1 MNTTKLS
8 LAIESTKAIFNSL
21 SARQQQHLENL
32 ISRYNKRTQTSKK
45 LTQTYRS
52 VLADARGAEGFNP
65 VIKEMIYPIIGKRA
79 LGSKMWDVDD
89 NEYIDVVMGFGVN
102 LFGHNPPFIEE
113 ALKKRL
119 EQGIHIGPQSDLAG
133 EVAEL
138 ISELTG
144 MERVTF
150 SNTGTEAVMT
160 SLRIARAATGRS
172 KIVMF
177 SNSYHGHFDGT
188 LAMADKKQG
197 SPYTVPE
204 APGVLPNMIADIMVL
219 NYGNPQSLEII
230 QAHRQELAAVIVEPV
245 QMNRIDVQPKE
256 FLQQLRQLTQKLGI
270 VLIFDEMV
278 TGFRIHP
285 GGAQAWFGVEAD
297 IATYGKIVGGGMPI
311 GVVAGKATY
320 MDKIDGGMWNY
331 GDQSYPQVEQ
341 TLFAGTY
348 CKHPLSLAAARAAL
362 NYLKIQGPSLQQK
375 LNQKTSH
382 FVEQLNNYFVK
393 DNLPIRMGNFG
404 SAFHSIPPEISI
416 SSEDF
421 EESENSAA
429 LESMNLSM
437 ALIYYHLINK
447 GIYMEEE
454 GGGLISTAHTD
465 EDLNRIIEA
474 VKDSITELREGEFL
488 P

>member
-1 MNTTKLS
+1 MNITKLS
-8 LAIESTKAIFNSL
+8 LPIESKKGSSTNL

-32 ISRYNKRTQTSKK
+32 ISRYIKRTKTSKK
-45 LTQTYRS
+45 LTQSYRS
-52 VLADARGAEGFNP
+52 VLADVRGSEGFNLA
-65 VIKEMIYPIIGKRA
+65 IKEIIYPIIGKRA
-79 LGSKMWDVDD
+79 LGSKMWDVDG

-138 ISELTG
+138 ICELTG

-160 SLRIARAATGRS
+160 SLRIARAVTNRS
-172 KIVMF
+172 KIAMF

-188 LAMADKKQG
+188 LAVVDEERGM
-197 SPYTVPE
+197 PYTVPDSL
-204 APGVLPNMIADIMVL
+204 GVLPNAIADVL
-219 NYGNPQSLEII
+219 VLDYGNPQSLEII
-230 QAHRQELAAVIVEPV
+230 QAHGQELAAIIVEPV
-245 QMNRIDVQPKE
+245 QMGRINLQPKE
-256 FLQQLRQLTQKLGI
+256 FLHQLRQITQKLGI

-311 GVVAGKATY
+311 GVIAGKAAY
-320 MDKIDGGMWNY
+320 MDRIDGGMWNY
-331 GDQSYPQVEQ
+331 GDESYPQVEKMF
-341 TLFAGTY
+341 FAGTY
-348 CKHPLSLAAARAAL
+348 CKHPLSMAAAKAAL
-362 NYLKIQGPSLQQK
+362 NYLKIQGPSFQQA
-375 LNQKTSH
+375 LNQKTSQ
-382 FVEQLNNYFVK
+382 FVEQLNNYFEQ

-404 SAFHSIPPEISI
+404 SAFHSIPPEVAI
-416 SSEDF
+416 SSDNF
-421 EESENSAA
+421 ERSVNSD
-429 LESMNLSM
+429 LESINLGM
-437 ALIYYHLINK
+437 ALIYYHLIDR
-447 GIYMEEE
+447 GIYMEED
-454 GGGLISTAHTD
+454 GGGLISTAHTE
-465 EDLNRIIEA
+465 EDLNRIIQA
-474 VKDSITELREGEFL
+474 IGDSIKELREGEFL